1 MIYLG
6 QKTLQIGAGILIA
19 AVLYACGFFFES
31 RLERRKLA
39 VNTAPVPSQTLT
51 D

>member
-1 MIYLG
+1 MVVCV
-6 QKTLQIGAGILIA
+6 
-19 AVLYACGFFFES
+19 VLYACGFFFES

-39 VNTAPVPSQTLT
+39 VNSAPVPSRPAT